1 MRMTTSIMLFDQ
13 SSRTNLSLKLLLTIS
28 GHIVSLISL
37 QAMLTK
43 VLTVIK
49 MIKKLNFFFNLK
61 NSNSFTEFI
70 FTKSGF
76 VDGQSYVGVN
86 LSPSSCCDL
95 GQIT

>member
-49 MIKKLNFFFNLK
+49 MIKKLNFFFFNL
-61 NSNSFTEFI
+61 
-70 FTKSGF
+70 
-76 VDGQSYVGVN
+76 
-86 LSPSSCCDL
+86 
-95 GQIT
+95 